1 MLIKAPSTFSFSSSV
16 WFSSVFSS
24 CFLFILF
31 YYDYYHDVTIE
42 ILKGKKRRQ
51 GPLDDQT
58 PGFSDMLLTLQNT
71 ILRNNEGI
79 TSKKNS
85 RVEWFIQTRKGSDRK
100 KKKKGNRRKKFF
112 ELNDFLA
119 LLLRWC
125 SKKLITSGAFNLTQF
140 LSCRCCRHRPLFF
153 LL

>member
-1 MLIKAPSTFSFSSSV
+1 M
-16 WFSSVFSS
+16 
-24 CFLFILF
+24 
-31 YYDYYHDVTIE
+31 
-42 ILKGKKRRQ
+42 KGKKRRQ

-85 RVEWFIQTRKGSDRK
+85 WVEWFIQTLLVIRRKGSDREK
-100 KKKKGNRRKKFF
+100 KKNRKNRIL

-119 LLLRWC
+119 ILVR
-125 SKKLITSGAFNLTQF
+125 
-140 LSCRCCRHRPLFF
+140 
-153 LL
+153 